1 VIYNSDHFLAM
12 GFFRSN
18 KTSKV
23 VPTTSQADPTS
34 SSRASPLQV
43 ASTSQ
48 RASEQDE
55 LAASSVP
62 LHVLCSSCRDF
73 ARDWDVLTYL
83 QSSAVTPVSTWPYS
97 RICSVEHL
105 LRANTSCHLCLF
117 ILANIRHASNLN
129 VENKKQFSV
138 YLQPRTKDGRVD
150 HIAAVIAANIQE
162 TAKKPEFALY
172 TLGTFDSEFL
182 FARLRCQ

>member
-1 VIYNSDHFLAM
+1 M

-23 VPTTSQADPTS
+23 VPATSQADPTS

-43 ASTSQ
+43 TSTSQ

-73 ARDWDVLTYL
+73 ARDWDVLTHL
-83 QSSAVTPVSTWPYS
+83 QSSAVTPVSTWPDS
-97 RICSVEHL
+97 RLCSVEHI
-105 LRANTSCHLCLF
+105 LRGNISCHLCLF
-117 ILANIRHASNLN
+117 ILANIRHSTKIN
-129 VENKKQFSV
+129 VENKKAFSI
-138 YLQPRTKDGRVD
+138 YLQPSTKDGRVH

-162 TAKKPEFALY
+162 TAKNPGFALY
-172 TLGTFDSEFL
+172 TLGTLGSEFPIRETSL
-182 FARLRCQ
+182 PATLSMQ